1 MTINSY
7 VRIVAA
13 TTRPCARCC
22 NVSENA
28 SRGNQRGFYA
38 IVNARQGKYTL
49 NNGMSGMMPVDEY
62 FNLNHKLLTQV
73 ARGIIYRCGRKH
85 HPEDIVTNAY
95 IYIRDKHSAVVNH
108 LDIQKLVIHY
118 IRSEIERPRSATNY
132 RKQRNSI
139 DLVYTDNLIDVA
151 DEPDASREHYY
162 EAIERYKANEPNL
175 INRIVAQVYI
185 DKGIMTVRAMAK
197 HFGINQKDAQLYISQ
212 LKKSICNELNSN
224 PNTKEQ

>member
-1 MTINSY
+1 M
-7 VRIVAA
+7 
-13 TTRPCARCC
+13 TRPYVRCC
-22 NVSENA
+22 NASENA
-28 SRGNQRGFYA
+28 SRGNLRGFYA
-38 IVNARQGKYTL
+38 IVRSRQGKSML
-49 NNGMSGMMPVDEY
+49 KSGMNGMMPVDEY

-85 HPEDIVTNAY
+85 QPEDIVTNAY
-95 IYIRDKHSAVVNH
+95 IYIRDKHSAVSNH

-139 DLVYTDNLIDVA
+139 ELVYTDNLIDVA

-162 EAIERYKANEPNL
+162 EAIERYKTNEPNL
-175 INRIVAQVYI
+175 INRIVAEVYI
-185 DKGIMTVRAMAK
+185 DKGIMSVRAMAK

-224 PNTKEQ
+224 PNTKGQ

>member
-1 MTINSY
+1 MLKSGTI
-7 VRIVAA
+7 
-13 TTRPCARCC
+13 
-22 NVSENA
+22 
-28 SRGNQRGFYA
+28 
-38 IVNARQGKYTL
+38 
-49 NNGMSGMMPVDEY
+49 GMMPVDEY

-85 HPEDIVTNAY
+85 QPEDIVTNAY
-95 IYIRDKHSAVVNH
+95 IYIRDKHSAVSNH

-132 RKQRNSI
+132 KKQRNSI
-139 DLVYTDNLIDVA
+139 ELVYTDNLIDVA

-162 EAIERYKANEPNL
+162 EAIDRYKTNEPNL
-175 INRIVAQVYI
+175 INRIVAEVYI
-185 DKGIMTVRAMAK
+185 DKGIMSVRAMAK